1 MITLCTTVF
10 NDMPIWRVC
19 VQRIL
24 GELKENVSWVIVDA
38 LSTDGTQELTNSK
51 AEKRDNMLSFIPQEH
66 LRRGAARN
74 TASILARDRFKAD
87 ILIHAIDGDVI
98 YRPGFVDLIVK
109 TFIKNGCNP
118 IAGDSFFVISTED
131 YFKAGGYSPLQAEED
146 YLFYS
151 MILCKGLRLLS
162 ERLNVWEFDF
172 QDNNPVHNLAEMGT
186 NIDKSEPILPFDE
199 EALGK
204 WCRCR
209 KDGNKWIPV
218 ESKPLSDIPVVI

>member
-24 GELKENVSWVIVDA
+24 GELNENVSWVIVDGR
-38 LSTDGTQELTNSK
+38 STDGTLELTNSK

-74 TASILARDRFKAD
+74 TAAILARDRFKAD

-98 YRPGFVDLIVK
+98 YRPGFVDLIAN
-109 TFIKNGCNP
+109 TFIMNGCNP

-131 YFKAGGYSPLQAEED
+131 YFKAGGYSHLQTEED

-151 MILCKGLRLLS
+151 MIVCKGLRLLS
-162 ERLNVWEFDF
+162 KRLNVWEFDF
-172 QDNNPVHNLAEMGT
+172 QEACPVHNLAEMGS
-186 NIDKSEPILPFDE
+186 DKDMREPILYNNE
-199 EALGK
+199 KELGD

-209 KDGNKWIPV
+209 KDGDKWLPV